1 MSNRLDNLLYK
12 YWNKFG
18 DMFPTMDFQDESKDD
33 ICVRIEKCLAE
44 GKTAEELFDLN
55 YGNKY

>member
-1 MSNRLDNLLYK
+1 MSNRLDNLLDK
-12 YWNKFG
+12 YWDKFE
-18 DMFPTMDFQDESKDD
+18 DMFPTMNFQDESKDD

-44 GKTAEELFDLN
+44 GKAAEELFDLN

>member
-1 MSNRLDNLLYK
+1 MLDK
-12 YWNKFG
+12 YWNKFE

-44 GKTAEELFDLN
+44 GKTAEELVELN

>member
-1 MSNRLDNLLYK
+1 
-12 YWNKFG
+12 
-18 DMFPTMDFQDESKDD
+18 MFPTMSFQDESKDD

-55 YGNKY
+55 YENKY